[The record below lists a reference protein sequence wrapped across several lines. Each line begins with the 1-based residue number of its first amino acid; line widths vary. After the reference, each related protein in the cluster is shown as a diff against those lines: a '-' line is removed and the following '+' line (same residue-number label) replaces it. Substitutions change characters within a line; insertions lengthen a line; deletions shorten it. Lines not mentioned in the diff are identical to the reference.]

1 MTNESRGIE
10 WKVGIFMLIGLVVIG
25 FMAIKFGKLGQG
37 LKKYYTITAEFP
49 NASGL
54 LKGADV
60 NLAGARVGFTAEAPA
75 LIEGRYA
82 VQVVLKIKDGVKIP
96 SASTFLISSAGF
108 IGDTFVSITPPAN
121 PDLND
126 ILQDGASVKGIR
138 MEGISDLAIKGG
150 DVMDELKKRLKELEE
165 PIRDIRERVLAE
177 KNLKAIDEAFATL
190 GEVSASFK
198 SSMKG
203 LDEVL
208 TKAKEAVQVVKED
221 AAAAKAPIEK
231 LDGVMKKIDAAAG
244 ELKTTLAE
252 IKAAASAVSKTFD
265 AAKTLVNKANTGK
278 GALGL
283 LLGDKETADNLKA
296 LIQNLR
302 EHGVLFYKNRS
313 KAAP

>member
-10 WKVGIFMLIGLVVIG
+10 WKVGIFMLIGLVVIA
-25 FMAIKFGKLGQG
+25 FMAVKFGKLGQG
-37 LKKYYTITAEFP
+37 LKKYYHITAEFP

-60 NLAGARVGFTAEAPA
+60 NLAGARVGFTAEAPE

-96 SASTFLISSAGF
+96 RASTFLISSAGF

-121 PDLND
+121 PDLDD
-126 ILQDGASVKGIR
+126 ILKDGESVKGIR

-198 SSMKG
+198 NSMKG
-203 LDEVL
+203 LDEVI
-208 TKAKEAVQVVKED
+208 TKAKEAVQIVKED

-252 IKAAASAVSKTFD
+252 IKSAASAMGKTFD

-313 KAAP
+313 K